1 MANMVNI
8 TSLEDGKRTVSL
20 ARNIRFVVM
29 LNEQEDK
36 EIQAYRFSRQ
46 IGTKSEAMRILIR
59 KGLET
64 EKTAT
69 TGVEFGDLSPAVA
82 ENHNTRKECCDAAD
96 I

>member
-8 TSLEDGKRTVSL
+8 TSLEDGKRIISL
-20 ARNIRFVVM
+20 TRNIRFVVM

-46 IGTKSEAMRILIR
+46 IGTKAEAVRTLIR

-64 EKTAT
+64 EKMAT
-69 TGVEFGDLSPAVA
+69 TGSEFGDQNPAGAATNNHQEMTDA
-82 ENHNTRKECCDAAD
+82 ERT
-96 I
+96 